1 MLWIYVIAVFKV
13 NQIWNYESKLHLFFG
28 LASCLAEIQ
37 TLYSVTNLN
46 LRDKILGDI
55 KNNSFLLCQE
65 STIRSLICVS
75 LLRLLAIIRTSG
87 QWRANALNTVYSDL
101 EGVVRPFIVMVQLV
115 NILLTG
121 WHWSKWESASSIL
134 WSQPVWCL
142 HCWRYHIVNCPV

>member
-1 MLWIYVIAVFKV
+1 MKV
-13 NQIWNYESKLHLFFG
+13 NCISFFV
-28 LASCLAEIQ
+28 LDSCLAEIQ

-46 LRDKILGDI
+46 LRDKILSDI

-65 STIRSLICVS
+65 STVQSLIYVS

-87 QWRANALNTVYSDL
+87 QRRANAPNTVYSDL

-121 WHWSKWESASSIL
+121 WH
-134 WSQPVWCL
+134 
-142 HCWRYHIVNCPV
+142 